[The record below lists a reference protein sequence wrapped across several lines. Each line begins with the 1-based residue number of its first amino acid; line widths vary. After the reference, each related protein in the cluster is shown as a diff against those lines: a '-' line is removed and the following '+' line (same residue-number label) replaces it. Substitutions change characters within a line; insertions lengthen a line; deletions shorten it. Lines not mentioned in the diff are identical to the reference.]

1 MTALDRI
8 SGFANDLVTWRHDFH
23 AHPEIGFEEE
33 RTSAIVAEKLA
44 SWGIAVHR
52 GIGKTGVVGVL
63 EGKAGRG
70 GNHRR
75 IGLRADMDALPIEEA
90 TSLPYASKNPGKM
103 HACGHDGHTTM
114 LLGAARYLAET
125 RSFDGTAVFIF
136 QPAEE
141 GLGGARAMLADG
153 LFERFPCDEVYGLHN
168 SPHGPRGK
176 VTMRS
181 GAAMAAADFFD
192 IRIKGQGSHAAH
204 PDQSKDP
211 SVIAMT
217 LGQAMQTIVSRNAD
231 PLKSMVVSITQI
243 HAGSAYN
250 VIPET
255 AHLAGT
261 MRTFDA
267 GMRKLAQDRV
277 RELAAGIAA
286 AFGAEIEVEIRDIF
300 SVLHNHE
307 AQTAAAEAVAV
318 ELFGRDN
325 VETGVEPKMGSED
338 FADMLQAV
346 PGAYVWLG
354 AQPGPALHNPGYRFD
369 DEILPLG
376 AALLAR
382 LVEKRSS
389 AG

>member
-1 MTALDRI
+1 MSVLDRI
-8 SGFANDLVTWRHDFH
+8 SGFADDLVAWRHDFH

-33 RTSAIVAEKLA
+33 RTASIVAEKLA
-44 SWGIAVHR
+44 SWGVAVHR
-52 GIGKTGVVGVL
+52 GVGRTGVVGVL
-63 EGKAGRG
+63 EGKG
-70 GNHRR
+70 GNYRR

-90 TSLPYASKNPGKM
+90 TGLPYASTAPGKM
-103 HACGHDGHTTM
+103 HACGHDGHTAM

-125 RSFDGTAVFIF
+125 RAFDGTAVFIF

-153 LFERFPCDEVYGLHN
+153 LFQRFPCDEVYGLHN
-168 SPHGPRGK
+168 WPNGPRGK
-176 VTMRS
+176 VTMRT

-192 IRIKGQGSHAAH
+192 IRITGQGAH
-204 PDQSKDP
+204 GAQPHESRDP
-211 SVIAMT
+211 AVIAMT
-217 LGQAMQTIVSRNAD
+217 LGQAMQTIVSRNAN
-231 PLKSMVVSITQI
+231 PLQAMVVSITQI
-243 HAGSAYN
+243 HTGSAYN

-261 MRTFDA
+261 IRTFDGA
-267 GMRKLAQDRV
+267 MRELARTRI

-286 AFGAEIEVEIRDIF
+286 AFGATIEVEIRDIF
-300 SVLHNHE
+300 SVLHNHD
-307 AQTAAAEAVAV
+307 AQTAAVEETAV

-325 VETGVEPKMGSED
+325 VETGVPPKMGSED

-346 PGAYVWLG
+346 PGAYVWLAG
-354 AQPGPALHNPGYRFD
+354 TPGPALHNPGYRFD
-369 DEILPLG
+369 DAILPLG

-382 LVEKRSS
+382 LVEKRSA